1 MPPKG
6 SKKAPAATAS
16 APAAKTSPVAKGGA
30 TAGGGGAAKKK
41 KANGASSPRDRGRQL
56 GLFESFAR
64 PPKKLKTRAGGADAD
79 APLTVRV
86 VPHVYDAFTVKFLE
100 TEGAERGFKS
110 RNLSDEGE
118 DDARRSE
125 FEFVNAF
132 DALLRNARDQIP
144 PQYFYERLARVLM
157 RRRLAPTR
165 RRRARAEAD
174 DAEEDESIEAFEFRA
189 RVARSEDA
197 KLARATIDVF
207 KRVHALHP
215 AAEIVM
221 TTRSNPIDSTP
232 RGGTDADG
240 PGTTP
245 AVATCELTWT
255 PIDSEARARDHHSD
269 RTPKKGHAGAGGAG
283 SERGIAAD
291 WRRFAALMAAAA
303 GKPETLWRLCD
314 ASEESE
320 RRGDG
325 GGAARRRGRAGHAG
339 AARGAIDGSEDE
351 EDEGDEDAPPSQAQA
366 RARERAKKRERA
378 ARAVAPPLGA
388 TLFFLHAV
396 DVFAADANARLAV
409 FNARTSGVS
418 SASENTETTTLDAAA
433 ETETPPPADGAS
445 QPTSDGV
452 PETPATP
459 ARVAAGAWATG
470 LLRDSLL
477 YRFIADH
484 VPTDGERA
492 AFLVELLELAASG
505 VGGGDGDGE
514 TPPAPL
520 ANGAEDAGAR
530 DVAAAAHVLLA
541 YVDELLDALER
552 AGASTAGG
560 TTDRRLVAIRT
571 QLDDACKRCYM
582 KTRGLK
588 DAASKRAFLAAMPGS
603 ATRKLRLAR
612 SVLRETVI
620 ARQAPGVMRPGIG
633 SRADAS
639 GAIDVF
645 EYASSDPK
653 TAIKSQKESDGSA
666 DYADA
671 VGRVGAI
678 IGACA
683 QAANEIVGGGGGV
696 DGDGHRA
703 PPPHAASLR
712 AAAKAFA
719 REATGG
725 GGGELRARDAAVV
738 DVAVGSV
745 GGAA

>member
-64 PPKKLKTRAGGADAD
+64 SPKKLKTRAGGADAD

-245 AVATCELTWT
+245 AVATCELSWT

-339 AARGAIDGSEDE
+339 AARGAIDGSDDE

-492 AFLVELLELAASG
+492 AFLVELLELA
-505 VGGGDGDGE
+505 
-514 TPPAPL
+514 
-520 ANGAEDAGAR
+520 NGAEDAGAR

-582 KTRGLK
+582 KARGLK

-725 GGGELRARDAAVV
+725 GGELRARDAAVV

>member
-1 MPPKG
+1 M
-6 SKKAPAATAS
+6 
-16 APAAKTSPVAKGGA
+16 
-30 TAGGGGAAKKK
+30 
-41 KANGASSPRDRGRQL
+41 L
-56 GLFESFAR
+56 CMER
-64 PPKKLKTRAGGADAD
+64 P
-79 APLTVRV
+79 
-86 VPHVYDAFTVKFLE
+86 
-100 TEGAERGFKS
+100 
-110 RNLSDEGE
+110 SD
-118 DDARRSE
+118 
-125 FEFVNAF
+125 
-132 DALLRNARDQIP
+132 
-144 PQYFYERLARVLM
+144 
-157 RRRLAPTR
+157 
-165 RRRARAEAD
+165 
-174 DAEEDESIEAFEFRA
+174 
-189 RVARSEDA
+189 
-197 KLARATIDVF
+197 
-207 KRVHALHP
+207 
-215 AAEIVM
+215 
-221 TTRSNPIDSTP
+221 
-232 RGGTDADG
+232 
-240 PGTTP
+240 
-245 AVATCELTWT
+245 
-255 PIDSEARARDHHSD
+255 ARARDHHSD

-351 EDEGDEDAPPSQAQA
+351 EDEGDEDAPPSQSQA

-459 ARVAAGAWATG
+459 ARVAAGVWATG

-571 QLDDACKRCYM
+571 QLDDACKRNYM

-719 REATGG
+719 REATDG